1 MIKSLQLLRA
11 KIVAKMKTIM
21 KKSVFIKLS
30 PFVSFVVPILMLYY
44 SHQNTFEPVWTGSWE
59 NRMGYIFFLW
69 LLSLETIISW
79 EELQVRNFKLNSI
92 KTTFFIITL
101 LLPTIYVIIF
111 NYYGCN
117 TWIINLAKQ
126 FGIAPDWAELMP
138 LSTEYLVFAVLFTL
152 IIFLELGRLGLENYL
167 LSTCF
172 LLIFGIIYTINNLY
186 PFGKFTPFQIL
197 VYPTTMFAA
206 NILNL
211 MGYHTTVS
219 YIDNHPTYGSLT
231 KLGLKES
238 LVEFGIA
245 WPCAGIESLLIYT
258 ATILLFLRKSG
269 IPLLHKIIYFL
280 VGGIITYF
288 INILRIVTIFVI
300 AINRGGWGIFH
311 DYYGP
316 LYSLMWIISYPLII
330 IGTHA
335 LWLKIKGWKTSRETG
350 LIA

>member
-1 MIKSLQLLRA
+1 MLKSLQSFKG
-11 KIVAKMKTIM
+11 KIMAKMKIAI

-30 PFVSFVVPILMLYY
+30 PFVSFVVPILVLY
-44 SHQNTFEPVWTGSWE
+44 SLHQNTFEPIWTGTWE

-79 EELQVRNFKLNSI
+79 EELQAKEFKLKSF
-92 KTTFFIITL
+92 KTTFFIIAL
-101 LLPTIYVIIF
+101 PLPTIYVIIS
-111 NYYGCN
+111 NYFGLN
-117 TWIINLAKQ
+117 TLISNLAMQ
-126 FGIAPDWAELMP
+126 YGIKASWAELMP

-152 IIFLELGRLGLENYL
+152 IIFLELGRSGLENYL

-172 LLIFGIIYTINNLY
+172 LLIFGIIYTINNVY
-186 PFGKFTPFQIL
+186 PFGKFVPFQIL

-219 YIDNHPTYGSLT
+219 FIDNHPIYGSLT

-238 LVEFGIA
+238 PVEFGIA

-269 IPLLHKIIYFL
+269 IPSLHKIIYFM
-280 VGGIITYF
+280 VGAIITYF

-300 AINRGGWGIFH
+300 AINKGGWGIFH

-330 IGTHA
+330 IGTHT
-335 LWLKIKGWKTSRETG
+335 LWLKVKGWKTSRETV